1 MFHHTTKH
9 LTIITIT
16 LATLAFNLTAS
27 SVNPMVCAHMTPEN
41 NPVLNP
47 QMYKDLT
54 RVLDWD
60 IGQREMIKE
69 LTTEH
74 NYLMQCLFMN
84 GFNYENL
91 VACTGEKYIKVIQV
105 YVAEFFKVK
114 SKFQVA
120 IANMVSSKGFA
131 SFEFLPK
138 MNRLKKDLMDTLDE
152 NQDPDLSLAR
162 FEYMITHP
170 DEDLDTRKSGH
181 DHKESEESSS
191 EHVDYSDDS
200 HDMMSIEHE
209 RIEGRRERILAE
221 VSHHSYSQRDEHLPH
236 KAEHSHESHNDHYE
250 GSEHS
255 THTGEGHEG
264 EHSESSDTDE
274 EESSDDFKHMYKQLH
289 GNYLIYVS
297 MKKIVKG
304 FIFTTIRCI
313 QEYAEKTEVILPD
326 EESLRYYNRTQL
338 ESMFPQSEIERVFAE
353 QKQLEL
359 ELKEVKE
366 KAGGKTFNSDLA
378 RQGKYNHLVALHI
391 ANGNL
396 KEVDRSD
403 TPEKIFKESLL
414 PLMGPGPKHEVSLV

>member
-1 MFHHTTKH
+1 MFTNISKH
-9 LTIITIT
+9 LKLVTTLLLL
-16 LATLAFNLTAS
+16 LATHISGS
-27 SVNPMVCAHMTPEN
+27 SMDPLVCAHMTPEN

-54 RVLDWD
+54 RVLDWN
-60 IGQREMIKE
+60 IGQRELMKE
-69 LTTEH
+69 LSIEH
-74 NYLMQCLFMN
+74 NYIMQCLFIN

-91 VACTGEKYIKVIQV
+91 IKCTGEKYIKVIQV

-120 IANMVSSKGFA
+120 IANMVSSKGFDT
-131 SFEFLPK
+131 FEYLPK
-138 MNRLKKDLMDTLDE
+138 MNRLKKDLMDTLDD

-162 FEYMITHP
+162 FEYMISHP
-170 DEDLDTRKSGH
+170 DEDIETRNHEDKHEDSQ
-181 DHKESEESSS
+181 ESSS
-191 EHVDYSDDS
+191 EHVDYSDDT
-200 HDMMSIEHE
+200 HDVMSIEHE

-221 VSHHSYSQRDEHLPH
+221 TSHHSYSPIDEHLPH
-236 KAEHSHESHNDHYE
+236 KADHSHESDSSYHGEN
-250 GSEHS
+250 GSH
-255 THTGEGHEG
+255 
-264 EHSESSDTDE
+264 HSELNDTDE
-274 EESSDDFKHMYKQLH
+274 EESNDDFKHMFRQLH

-313 QEYAEKTEVILPD
+313 QEYAEKSETILPD

-338 ESMFPQSEIERVFAE
+338 ESMFPQSEIERVFEE

-359 ELKEVKE
+359 ELEDVKE
-366 KAGGKTFNSDLA
+366 KAGGKSFNSDLA

-396 KEVDRSD
+396 KDVNRSD
-403 TPEKIFKESLL
+403 IPEKIFKESLL
-414 PLMGPGPKHEVSLV
+414 PLMGPGPKHEVSLL